1 MKYHPLV
8 IFVFAAQ
15 VALAQTPEEAVQQVV
30 TKAYVQGI
38 HNNGPVADIRAGF
51 HPTFA
56 MLRLADNTVKPYT
69 IDEWV
74 ASIEKNRAEGKTSSV
89 RTEAKFVRV
98 SVSGTAASVELELY
112 REGKRIFT
120 DYLLL
125 YQFAEGWR
133 IVSKSFYRH
142 P

>member
-1 MKYHPLV
+1 MKRIV
-8 IFVFAAQ
+8 FFVFLAAPFLIQ
-15 VALAQTPEEAVQQVV
+15 AQSPEEAVQQVV
-30 TKAYVQGI
+30 MSAYVNGI
-38 HNNGPVADIRAGF
+38 QNNGPIEDIRKGF

-56 MLRLADNTVKPYT
+56 MLRLVDNTVKPFP
-69 IDEWV
+69 IDEWI
-74 ASIEKNRAEGKTSSV
+74 ASIEKNRSEGKISSV
-89 RTEAKFVRV
+89 KTEAKFIQIRV
-98 SVSGTAASVELELY
+98 VGTAAQVELELY

-133 IVSKSFYRH
+133 IVSKSYYRH

>member
-1 MKYHPLV
+1 MKRIV
-8 IFVFAAQ
+8 FFVFLAAPFLIQ
-15 VALAQTPEEAVQQVV
+15 AQSPEEAVQQVV
-30 TKAYVQGI
+30 MSAYVNGI
-38 HNNGPVADIRAGF
+38 QNNGPIEDIRKGF

-56 MLRLADNTVKPYT
+56 MLRLVDNTVKPFP
-69 IDEWV
+69 IDEWI
-74 ASIEKNRAEGKTSSV
+74 ASIEKNRSEGKISSV
-89 RTEAKFVRV
+89 KTEAKFIQIRV
-98 SVSGTAASVELELY
+98 VGTAAQVELELY

-133 IVSKSFYRH
+133 IVSKTYFRH

>member
-1 MKYHPLV
+1 MKVLIYPVLV
-8 IFVFAAQ
+8 FLSAA
-15 VALAQTPEEAVQQVV
+15 ALAQTPEEAVQQVV
-30 TKAYVQGI
+30 TNAYVQGI
-38 HNNGPVADIRAGF
+38 HNNGLVADIRAGF

-56 MLRLADNTVKPYT
+56 MLRLSDNTVKPYT
-69 IDEWV
+69 IDEWIT
-74 ASIEKNRAEGKTSSV
+74 AIEKNRAEGKTSSV

-98 SVSGTAASVELELY
+98 SVNGTAASVELELY

-120 DYLLL
+120 DYLQL
-125 YQFAEGWR
+125 YQFTEGWR